1 MISPIR
7 GFGLMLLAFTLAGCA
22 TRSACEPGPYLEA
35 RAAPPLHVPEGMD
48 APDRRAALRIPEART
63 AARAADGC
71 VIEPPRF
78 YAEPG
83 EPNPEGLPVRP
94 SALAA
99 AGGVPAATA
108 GPTRVTR
115 EITAFLNDW
124 ADAWSRRDADAWL
137 QFYQPDYMPAGYASP
152 AEWRADQRER
162 FRQPATTG
170 IDPNTVAV
178 EPQPDG
184 NARVRFTQRFGE
196 APAQRSVVKE
206 MVLAPETR
214 GSLRWQIIHE
224 SIAEVL
230 PDAH

>member
-1 MISPIR
+1 MSPIR

-22 TRSACEPGPYLEA
+22 TRSACAPGPYLEA
-35 RAAPPLHVPEGMD
+35 RAAPPLNVPEGMD
-48 APDRRAALRIPEART
+48 APDRRAALRVPEPRAG
-63 AARAADGC
+63 ARAADGC
-71 VIEPPRF
+71 VIEPPPF

-83 EPNPEGLPVRP
+83 EPNPDGLPVRP

-99 AGGVPAATA
+99 VGGTPAAIS

-115 EITAFLNDW
+115 EITSFLSDW
-124 ADAWSRRDADAWL
+124 ADAWNRRDAGGWL
-137 QFYQPDYMPAGYASP
+137 QYYRPDYVPAGYASP
-152 AEWRADQRER
+152 EEWRADQRER
-162 FRQPATTG
+162 FQQPAVTA
-170 IDPNTVAV
+170 IDANTVAV

-196 APAQRSVVKE
+196 APARRSVVKE

-214 GSLRWQIIHE
+214 GGLRWQIIDE

-230 PDAH
+230 PDAD